1 MYNEMYNETNI
12 LTMTDEEIKNS
23 TLTIAD
29 KFGVKVRR
37 IFVSRDDDGDLVV
50 VLYKCDVND
59 RRSFDSLLWKY
70 MSGIV
75 DINGNVVGSDEIECP
90 AVMVKDIDDES
101 DFNEFVEECSSIEGY
116 YQLF

>member
-29 KFGVKVRR
+29 KFGVKVRCL
-37 IFVSRDDDGDLVV
+37 FVSKDNDGHLIA
-50 VLYKCDVND
+50 VLDTCDIND
-59 RRSFDSLLWKY
+59 RRKFNNFLWRY

-75 DINGNVVGSDEIECP
+75 DINGNTIGSDEIECP
-90 AVMVKDIDDES
+90 AIMVKDINDES
-101 DFNEFVEECSSIEGY
+101 HFNEFIEKCSKLGGHY
-116 YQLF
+116 KLL

>member
-12 LTMTDEEIKNS
+12 LTMSDDEIKNS

-37 IFVSRDDDGDLVV
+37 IFVSKNDDGHLIA
-50 VLYKCDVND
+50 VLDKCYIND
-59 RRSFDSLLWKY
+59 RRSFNSFLWKY

-90 AVMVKDIDDES
+90 AVMVKDINDES
-101 DFNEFVEECSSIEGY
+101 KFNEFVEKCSKLGGY
-116 YQLF
+116 YKLL